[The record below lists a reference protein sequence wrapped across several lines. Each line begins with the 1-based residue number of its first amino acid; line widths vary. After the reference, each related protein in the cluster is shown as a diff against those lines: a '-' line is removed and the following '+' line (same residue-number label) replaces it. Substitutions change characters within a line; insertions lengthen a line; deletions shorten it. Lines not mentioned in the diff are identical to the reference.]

1 MVLSLRAGMLGI
13 APLDWEIAMRRL
25 ALALFVTLCGT
36 FAYAQATGDPLAL
49 ITDIYKTYQSDTD
62 HPGYANVYSRRLQA
76 LIDADEK
83 ATPQGDAGTI
93 DWDVFVNGNNWEL
106 SKLTIALVS
115 KSAAHAQVRA
125 QFFNF
130 KDPHDLL
137 FDLVREDGRWFID
150 DISETKK
157 GGNRWTMSKILTHAP
172 DAFPDEKK

>member
-1 MVLSLRAGMLGI
+1 MVLSLRAGMLVI
-13 APLDWEIAMRRL
+13 ASLDWEIAM
-25 ALALFVTLCGT
+25 
-36 FAYAQATGDPLAL
+36 
-49 ITDIYKTYQSDTD
+49 
-62 HPGYANVYSRRLQA
+62 RRLQA

>member
-36 FAYAQATGDPLAL
+36 FAYAQTTNDPLAL

-93 DWDVFVNGNNWEL
+93 DWDVFV
-106 SKLTIALVS
+106 
-115 KSAAHAQVRA
+115 
-125 QFFNF
+125 
-130 KDPHDLL
+130 
-137 FDLVREDGRWFID
+137 DG
-150 DISETKK
+150 ISETKK

>member
-13 APLDWEIAMRRL
+13 APFDWEIAMRRL
-25 ALALFVTLCGT
+25 ALALFVALCGT
-36 FAYAQATGDPLAL
+36 FAYAQATDDPLTL

-76 LIDADEK
+76 
-83 ATPQGDAGTI
+83 
-93 DWDVFVNGNNWEL
+93 
-106 SKLTIALVS
+106 LTIALVS